1 MAPVTVEATQ
11 FVIGIPAGRRV
22 TIERDRQIDNLIEQG
37 RLRVVGDDTPPI
49 VRDAP
54 YLSLEAALAA
64 TPPGRGAS
72 REKWAA
78 HLDWIASETGR
89 APLYTDDHTRDELVA
104 VYDELGAPPSTETE
118 DGTGGEQP
126 S

>member
-11 FVIGIPAGRRV
+11 FVIGIPAGRRL

-54 YLSLEAALAA
+54 LLSLEAALGAA
-64 TPPGRGAS
+64 APGRGAS

-78 HLDWIASETGR
+78 HLDWIATETGR
-89 APLYTDDHTRDELVA
+89 PPLYTDDHTRDDLVA
-104 VYDELGAPPSTETE
+104 VFDELGAPPSTE
-118 DGTGGEQP
+118 DGTGGDDP